1 MSEGKKQEWIVENED
16 GSVTIKFDDRPLKI
30 DGTEVKS
37 LQMREPTV
45 DDQLIADKGSSSAAE
60 GEIALIANLCEIAPE
75 MVRGITMRQYR
86 RLQTALSGFI
96 G

>member
-16 GSVTIKFDDRPLKI
+16 GSVTVKFDDRPLKI

-45 DDQLIADKGSSSAAE
+45 DDQLIADKGSNTAAE
-60 GEIALIANLCEIAPE
+60 GEIALIANLCEVAPE